1 MRIKI
6 LQPPMAVHNLY
17 LWGVAASYALPG
29 NASMQ
34 FDRTQASRLAAKDS
48 RRGIPKNKSVIR
60 GTFFEDKKR
69 SSTNHDSPRIHHK
82 FTIKKPRS
90 TTHFRQ
96 KPLQNN
102 ENPPSKK
109 TRPKF
114 RSTGM
119 ALPNTNGS
127 LISGQVRLIV
137 EVGGL
142 SNDEVYTNSHR
153 GFALRVIF
161 CHIRKFDRKCH
172 IAQHEPRRENRAV
185 PGGSVIPPACC
196 SGRSQISVPGQL
208 PGFAHLLPLFD

>member
-1 MRIKI
+1 M
-6 LQPPMAVHNLY
+6 PC
-17 LWGVAASYALPG
+17 
-29 NASMQ
+29 
-34 FDRTQASRLAAKDS
+34 LATRQCNSTAP
-48 RRGIPKNKSVIR
+48 RRPVLR
-60 GTFFEDKKR
+60 
-69 SSTNHDSPRIHHK
+69 PRIPEAEFQKINPSSVAHFSKTKSGRQPTTIHHE
-82 FTIKKPRS
+82 S
-90 TTHFRQ
+90 TTNSPSKNHVLPTHFRQ
-96 KPLQNN
+96 NPLQNN

-109 TRPKF
+109 PRPKF
-114 RSTGM
+114 RSAGM

-196 SGRSQISVPGQL
+196 PGRSQISVPGQL